1 MLRSSLDNVMTTA
14 NAAYH
19 KTLALQKAN
28 HLIATDARQF
38 THERGC

>member
-1 MLRSSLDNVMTTA
+1 MLRSALNDVMTPA

-19 KTLALQKAN
+19 KTLGLQKAN

-38 THERGC
+38 THEPGC